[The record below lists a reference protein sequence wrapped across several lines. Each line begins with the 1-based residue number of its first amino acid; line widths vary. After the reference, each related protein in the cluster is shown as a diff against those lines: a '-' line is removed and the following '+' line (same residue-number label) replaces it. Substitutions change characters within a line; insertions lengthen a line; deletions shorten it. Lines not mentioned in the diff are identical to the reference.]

1 MPVDVIHRAED
12 ICAVMQSN
20 SSSLRMSQS
29 NAPHTFLVKTTLDL
43 LSFPVS
49 LFILKLV
56 IRCYFTLTRNM
67 YTKMTMASNL
77 ITLGS
82 RELQS
87 RGFGNA
93 HSSSILIFASE
104 SLFSSHC
111 VFLCLKFVNLTAC
124 RFT

>member
-1 MPVDVIHRAED
+1 MECSAYISCQNFIRFTVI
-12 ICAVMQSN
+12 
-20 SSSLRMSQS
+20 SSVIIHFEARNQ
-29 NAPHTFLVKTTLDL
+29 V
-43 LSFPVS
+43 
-49 LFILKLV
+49 LFYAYPEYVYKDD
-56 IRCYFTLTRNM
+56 Y
-67 YTKMTMASNL
+67 MASNL